1 MTIGSSNDKDAV
13 QEQYASSKSL
23 DIRLN
28 FHNMYST
35 NRMGFG
41 PWLVSNYEIKEGMKV
56 LEIGTGTGSMWVGHD
71 DLITKCDKIVLSDF
85 SEGMLET
92 AKKNVGERENVGI
105 SRLMFRTS
113 LMKIAL
119 LTL

>member
-1 MTIGSSNDKDAV
+1 MKMGSSNDKDAV

-41 PWLVSNYEIKEGMKV
+41 PWLVSNYEITEGMKV
-56 LEIGTGTGSMWVGHD
+56 LEIGTGTGSMWV
-71 DLITKCDKIVLSDF
+71 
-85 SEGMLET
+85 
-92 AKKNVGERENVGI
+92 
-105 SRLMFRTS
+105 
-113 LMKIAL
+113 
-119 LTL
+119 

>member
-1 MTIGSSNDKDAV
+1 MKMGSSNDKDAV

-41 PWLVSNYEIKEGMKV
+41 PWLVSNYEITEGMKV

-71 DLITKCDKIVLSDF
+71 DLIAKCDKIVLSDF

-92 AKKNVGERENVGI
+92 AKKNVGERENVEYKQI
-105 SRLMFRTS
+105 DVQN
-113 LMKIAL
+113 IP
-119 LTL
+119 